1 LCCCCCRWPQL
12 ELLPTLIL
20 GLQIPAFPIK
30 EWMLLEVEKEEED
43 EFQEAETLVRDC
55 D

>member
-1 LCCCCCRWPQL
+1 
-12 ELLPTLIL
+12 
-20 GLQIPAFPIK
+20 
-30 EWMLLEVEKEEED
+30 MLLEVEKEDDD